1 MTRFRLSLFQHIY
14 LRVIAIIAASLVG
27 MMAYTYFHQYSAI
40 VNLWQQDLQ
49 QEADWM
55 AAHSRA
61 EAEPEVITE
70 AWRNMHDGVRLQLFD
85 ANGVLLADSFAGIH
99 GRALDESLTIS
110 ARSDRIHDPAG
121 GTLVLSRLRPG
132 AFSGQSGLVVTS
144 LFLFL
149 LAAALLWPLTRH
161 VTSIF
166 VRLSTLASRVAE
178 GQFGATIPE
187 QGDKD
192 LRALIA
198 SFNAMSL
205 RLKDAEIR
213 NHKLLVDVSHEFR
226 SPLGRMTALIDTLQR
241 HPEESEE
248 LMGRLRGELSLL
260 DRLTGDALNDAR
272 FKPEAAPLELEAVN
286 LGSWAQS
293 AFENLMAGGGDF
305 PGRFSVI
312 NSAGDCRVKID
323 TQRIMQVLGNLVD
336 NARKALDDRSDG
348 MIDLEAG
355 VEEQNAILRIT
366 DNGRGIAIDDMP
378 FVFDRFFQAGS
389 TEGASEG
396 SGLGLSIARELTQAH
411 GGDLVIKARPG
422 GGVIAEIHLPIHP
435 LGAN

>member
-27 MMAYTYFHQYSAI
+27 MMAYTYFHQYSAM

-49 QEADWM
+49 QEADWL

-61 EAEPEVITE
+61 TASSEQIAD
-70 AWRNMHDGVRLQLFD
+70 AWRNMHDGVRLQIYD
-85 ANGVLLADSFAGIH
+85 ADGALLADSFSGIH

-110 ARSDRIHDPAG
+110 ARSERILDPAG
-121 GTLVLSRLRPG
+121 GSLVLSRLRPG
-132 AFSGQSGLVVTS
+132 AFSGQSGLVVTT
-144 LFLFL
+144 LILFL
-149 LAAALLWPLTRH
+149 LAGALLWPLTRH

-198 SFNAMSL
+198 SFNAMSR

-226 SPLGRMTALIDTLQR
+226 SPLGRMTALLDTLQR

-272 FKPEAAPLELEAVN
+272 FKPETSALELEAVH

-293 AFENLMAGGGDF
+293 AFERLMAGGGDF
-305 PGRFSVI
+305 AGRFNI
-312 NSAGDCRVKID
+312 TNSAGDCRVKID

-336 NARKALDDRSDG
+336 NARRALDDRPAG
-348 MIDLEAG
+348 VIDLEAS
-355 VEEQNAILRIT
+355 VDETNAMLRIT
-366 DNGRGIAIDDMP
+366 DNGRGIDIDDMP

-389 TEGASEG
+389 QNEG

-411 GGDLVIKARPG
+411 GGDLVLEARPG
-422 GGVIAEIHLPIHP
+422 GGVVAEIRLPIHP

>member
-1 MTRFRLSLFQHIY
+1 MSRFRLNLFQQIY
-14 LRVIAIIAASLVG
+14 LRVIAIIAASLAG
-27 MMAYTYFHQYSAI
+27 MMAYTYVHQYSAM
-40 VNLWQQDLQ
+40 VHLWQQDLQ

-61 EAEPEVITE
+61 EVAPERVTE
-70 AWRNMHDGVRLQLFD
+70 AWRNMHDGVRLQLYD
-85 ANGVLLADSFAGIH
+85 ADGVLLADSFGGIH
-99 GRALDESLTIS
+99 GRALDDSLTIS
-110 ARSDRIHDPAG
+110 ARSERIHDPEG
-121 GTLVLSRLRPG
+121 GELVLSRLRPG
-132 AFSGQSGLVVTS
+132 AFGGQSGLAVTTS
-144 LFLFL
+144 ILFL
-149 LAAALLWPLTRH
+149 LAAGLLWPLTRH

-166 VRLSTLASRVAE
+166 VRLSRLASRVAE

-205 RLKDAEIR
+205 RLKDAEIS

-241 HPEESEE
+241 HPEEADE

-272 FKPEAAPLELEAVN
+272 FKPETTTLELEAVS

-293 AFENLMAGGGDF
+293 AFERLMAGSGDF
-305 PGRFSVI
+305 SGRFNVT
-312 NSAGDCRVKID
+312 NTAGDCRVKID
-323 TQRIMQVLGNLVD
+323 TQRIMQVLGNLAD
-336 NARKALDDRSDG
+336 NARKALAGRPDG
-348 MIDLEAG
+348 MIELESSVDADK
-355 VEEQNAILRIT
+355 AILRIS
-366 DNGRGIAIDDMP
+366 DNGRGIALDDMP
-378 FVFDRFFQAGS
+378 FVFDRFFQADNL
-389 TEGASEG
+389 EGAKAG

-411 GGDLVIKARPG
+411 GGELVLEARPG
-422 GGVIAEIHLPIHP
+422 GGVIAEIRLPIHP